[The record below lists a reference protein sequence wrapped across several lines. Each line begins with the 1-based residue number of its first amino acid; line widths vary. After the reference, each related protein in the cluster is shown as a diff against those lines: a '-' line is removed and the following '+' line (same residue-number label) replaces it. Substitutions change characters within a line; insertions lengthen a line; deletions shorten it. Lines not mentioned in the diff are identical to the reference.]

1 MIGTNLFLTAAVAG
15 ALTLSMTGSFD
26 VLKKATHN
34 VVNVYEVAHQIDP
47 WNNKR
52 GDYIKHQVALY
63 KTSGKLEGFA
73 GTVMTLELDNNGRL
87 MASNI

>member
-1 MIGTNLFLTAAVAG
+1 MGTNLFLTAAVAG
-15 ALTLSMTGSFD
+15 ALTLSMTDSFQ
-26 VLKKATHN
+26 VLKQATSN
-34 VVNVYEVAHQIDP
+34 VVSVYEVAHQIDP

-52 GDYIKHQVALY
+52 GEYIKHQVSLY

-73 GTVMTLELDNNGRL
+73 GTVMTLELDSKGRL